1 MEKYVIILGNET
13 SYGARPVFKAKVMQG
28 ELKVKDKA
36 KIHNLTSYEYG
47 EGMVLRMAIDK
58 KEVKKVSQGD
68 KFLLMTDF
76 FRGLECM
83 PYGQCST
90 QFSGNYIMVSD
101 RNMLHNYFTLELE
114 DNEDSRNLLQN
125 KRVNTIFSDVADI
138 FNFAFTSELSKQTE
152 CPNNKLRVNVDMI
165 YRYYFQEGDTVTLVH
180 KKTNQKVS
188 GKIVKVIQ

>member
-13 SYGARPVFKAKVMQG
+13 TYGVRPVFKAKVMLG
-28 ELKVKDKA
+28 ELKIKDKA
-36 KIHNLTSYEYG
+36 KIYNVTSYEYG
-47 EGMVLRMAIDK
+47 EGVVLRMAIDK
-58 KEVKKVSQGD
+58 KNVNKVSQGD
-68 KFLLMTDF
+68 KFLLMIDF
-76 FRGLECM
+76 FRDLERT
-83 PYGQCST
+83 PYGQCTT

-101 RNMLHNYFTLELE
+101 RKMLHNYFTLELE

-138 FNFAFTSELSKQTE
+138 FNFTFTSELSKQTE
-152 CPNNKLRVNVDMI
+152 YPNNKLRVNVEMI

-180 KKTNQKVS
+180 KETKQKVS

>member
-76 FRGLECM
+76 FRGLEHT
-83 PYGQCST
+83 PYGQCSM

-101 RNMLHNYFTLELE
+101 QRMLHN
-114 DNEDSRNLLQN
+114 
-125 KRVNTIFSDVADI
+125 
-138 FNFAFTSELSKQTE
+138 
-152 CPNNKLRVNVDMI
+152 
-165 YRYYFQEGDTVTLVH
+165 
-180 KKTNQKVS
+180 
-188 GKIVKVIQ
+188 

>member
-13 SYGARPVFKAKVMQG
+13 SYGARPVFKAKVMLG
-28 ELKVKDKA
+28 ELKIKDKA
-36 KIHNLTSYEYG
+36 KIHNLSSYEYG
-47 EGMVLRMAIDK
+47 EGMVLRMMVDK
-58 KEVKKVSQGD
+58 KDVDKVSQGD

-76 FRGLECM
+76 FHGLERM

-90 QFSGNYIMVSD
+90 QFSGNYIMISD
-101 RNMLHNYFTLELE
+101 QSMLHNYFTLELE

-125 KRVNTIFSDVADI
+125 KRVHTIFSDVADI
-138 FNFAFTSELSKQTE
+138 FNFAFLSEVSKQTE

-180 KKTNQKVS
+180 KETNQKVS

>member
-76 FRGLECM
+76 FRGLERT
-83 PYGQCST
+83 PYGQCTT

-101 RNMLHNYFTLELE
+101 QRMLHNYFTLELE

-125 KRVNTIFSDVADI
+125 KRVHTIFSDVADI
-138 FNFAFTSELSKQTE
+138 FNFAFLSDVSKQTE

-180 KKTNQKVS
+180 KETNQKVS

>member
-13 SYGARPVFKAKVMQG
+13 TYGARPVFKAKVMLG
-28 ELKVKDKA
+28 ELKIKDKA
-36 KIHNLTSYEYG
+36 KIYNVTSYEYG
-47 EGMVLRMAIDK
+47 ERVVLRMPIDK
-58 KEVKKVSQGD
+58 KNVNKVSQGD
-68 KFLLMTDF
+68 KFLLMIDF
-76 FRGLECM
+76 FRDLERT
-83 PYGQCST
+83 PYGQCTT

-101 RNMLHNYFTLELE
+101 RKMLHNYFTLELE

-138 FNFAFTSELSKQTE
+138 FNFTFLSDVSKQTE
-152 CPNNKLRVNVDMI
+152 CPNNKLRVNVEMM

-180 KKTNQKVS
+180 KETKQKVS